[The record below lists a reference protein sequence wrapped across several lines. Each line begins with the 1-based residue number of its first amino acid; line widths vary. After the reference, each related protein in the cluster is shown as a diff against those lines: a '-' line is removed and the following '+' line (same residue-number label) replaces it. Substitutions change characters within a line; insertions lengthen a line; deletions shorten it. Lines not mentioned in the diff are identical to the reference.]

1 MRRREFIK
9 VVAGTVAALP
19 IAARG
24 QQAAMPVIGFLY
36 SGSNNPAMSLS
47 LAAFRRGLKEGGF
60 AEGQNV
66 AIEYRWAE
74 GRYDQLPALAAD
86 LAQHQVAVIAATGG
100 GSGLAAKSITKTI
113 PIVFT
118 TGADPI
124 KEGLV
129 TSINR
134 PTENTTG
141 VNLLLNAMEGK
152 KLGLLREMIP
162 TASLIAVLLNPA
174 NPSFETQLSDAQD
187 AASRVGQKI
196 HIFRAN
202 GIHIFRANG
211 KGEIDAAL
219 GAAHEL
225 GAGALLAG
233 ADAVFASERDQLIT
247 LTTQYAMPAIFHM
260 REFAKAG
267 GLMSYS
273 TDVPDAYR
281 QLGNYAARI
290 LKGEKPSDLPVI
302 SSVKFEFLINLKTA
316 KALHVEVPPGL
327 SARADEVIE

>member
-1 MRRREFIK
+1 VRRRDFIK

-19 IAARG
+19 IAAQG

-86 LAQHQVAVIAATGG
+86 LAQRQVAVIAATGG

-134 PTENTTG
+134 PTENATG

-174 NPSFETQLSDAQD
+174 NPSFETQLSDVQD
-187 AASRVGQKI
+187 AASRVRQKI
-196 HIFRAN
+196 HIFRS
-202 GIHIFRANG
+202 NG

-219 GAAHEL
+219 EAAHEL
-225 GAGALLAG
+225 GADALLAG
-233 ADAVFASERDQLIT
+233 ADAVFASERDQLIA
-247 LTTQYAMPAIFHM
+247 LTKQYAMPAIFHM

-267 GLMSYS
+267 GLMSYG

-316 KALHVEVPPGL
+316 KALHVEVPPSL